1 MEVIIIAREYN
12 DKRKESNRKWDS
24 NNLDRLSI
32 ALPKGSREVIKDH
45 AASLGLSVN
54 QFISAAILRALGLD
68 AWPTTGGV
76 SADAVGGGVTSLNN
90 REEEKDS

>member
-68 AWPTTGGV
+68 AWPTAGGV
-76 SADAVGGGVTSLNN
+76 SADAVGGGVT
-90 REEEKDS
+90 KP

>member
-1 MEVIIIAREYN
+1 MIIIAREYN
-12 DKRKESNRKWDS
+12 EKRKESNRKWDS

-32 ALPKGSREVIKDH
+32 ALPRGSREIIKEY
-45 AASLGLSVN
+45 AERVGLSVN

-68 AWPTTGGV
+68 AWPTRGV
-76 SADAVGGGVTSLNN
+76 SGEAVEGGVTPTAI